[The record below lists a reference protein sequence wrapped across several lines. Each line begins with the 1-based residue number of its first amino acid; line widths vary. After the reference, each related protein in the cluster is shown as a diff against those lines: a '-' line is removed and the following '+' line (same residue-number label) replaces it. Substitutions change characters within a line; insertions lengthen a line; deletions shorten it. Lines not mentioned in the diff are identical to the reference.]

1 MIIGRTAGEEQDNRL
16 EAGSYL
22 LSDDEIAMLTV
33 VREHFKSCFASQ
45 CGKYHRYDRHK
56 QNCP

>member
-22 LSDDEIAMLTV
+22 LSDDEIEMLTV
-33 VREHFKSCFASQ
+33 VRENFKKLFCFSTWEISSI
-45 CGKYHRYDRHK
+45 
-56 QNCP
+56 

>member
-22 LSDDEIAMLTV
+22 LSDDEIEMLTV
-33 VREHFKSCFASQ
+33 VRKHFKKLFCFSTWEIS
-45 CGKYHRYDRHK
+45 
-56 QNCP
+56 

>member
-33 VREHFKSCFASQ
+33 VRSISKKLFCFSMWEIS
-45 CGKYHRYDRHK
+45 
-56 QNCP
+56 